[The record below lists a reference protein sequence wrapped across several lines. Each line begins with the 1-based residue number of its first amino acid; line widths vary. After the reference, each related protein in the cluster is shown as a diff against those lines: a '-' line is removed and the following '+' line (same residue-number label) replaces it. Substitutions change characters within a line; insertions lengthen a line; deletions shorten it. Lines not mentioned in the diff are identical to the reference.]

1 MRAHESRMLRK
12 TAAVLLF
19 IGLCTPHSCDVRPI
33 GFLVPTGDNLPWGFF
48 LAGIPVL
55 AALVYV
61 AFALL
66 PPATRWIRAHGAAVR
81 GVASGIFHLVALGYL
96 VMEYLDSRD
105 KVDVRAWTFLVLALV
120 WSSGLIFWSR
130 RRGEKADQAP
140 LVLLAM
146 VGLPVLFF
154 FSPSGLEPGGWILT
168 TGYLLAVLAEI
179 RELLLLPLRNGP
191 PPFASDR
198 APG

>member
-1 MRAHESRMLRK
+1 MLRK
-12 TAAVLLF
+12 TAAVLLL

-33 GFLVPTGDNLPWGFF
+33 EQLVPRSDPWGMI
-48 LAGIPVL
+48 LLGIPVL

-66 PPATRWIRAHGAAVR
+66 PPVGRWIRAHGAAVR
-81 GVASGIFHLVALGYL
+81 GIASGLFHLVALGYL
-96 VMEYLDSRD
+96 VMEYLDSRGRAN
-105 KVDVRAWTFLVLALV
+105 VDADAWAFLVLALV

-140 LVLLAM
+140 LVLLAL

-154 FSPSGLEPGGWILT
+154 FWPPSALEYGGWILT
-168 TGYLLAVLAEI
+168 TGYLLAVLAEM